1 MDKREKL
8 NKKKYITIS
17 IIILILIAVSITFNI
32 ICLIESVSPS
42 VSSEEIKNLEV
53 NTEISHSFE
62 FEDGIIGYIQIEKIG
77 LKAPIKEGTE
87 EETLNKYVGH
97 FTETAL
103 LDGNVCFAAHN
114 RGYENNYF
122 ENLHK
127 LENGD
132 KINYITKFQ
141 EKSYKV
147 VNIKEIKDTDVS
159 VLEGTEDNRITLITC
174 IANKGDKRLC
184 VQAVEE

>member
-1 MDKREKL
+1 MDNREKL

-32 ICLIESVSPS
+32 ICLMESVSP
-42 VSSEEIKNLEV
+42 EEIKNLEV

-62 FEDGIIGYIQIEKIG
+62 FEDGIIGYLQIEKIG

-87 EETLNKYVGH
+87 QETLNKYVGH

-114 RGYENNYF
+114 RGYENNFF
-122 ENLHK
+122 ENLYK

-132 KINYITKFQ
+132 KISYITKFQ

-147 VNIKEIKDTDVS
+147 IDIKEIKDTDVS

-174 IANKGDKRLC
+174 IANKGNKRLC